1 MNNQIKFYPDGGKFR
16 FFVANNDGSRNEEL
30 TQYVLDATKCHRVKE
45 RGKKYAIRAIRKLI
59 SDYSN
64 VSENERTMNS
74 LYYAIVGEKIEKFH
88 ALLKAEKVS
97 YNDQRAVCELCMGND
112 CEDCGGRRCGYKN
125 FITEE
130 DYHER

>member
-1 MNNQIKFYPDGGKFR
+1 VVNE
-16 FFVANNDGSRNEEL
+16 DGSRNEEL
-30 TQYVLDATKCHRVKE
+30 TQYVLNVTKCHRIKE
-45 RGKKYAIRAIRKLI
+45 QGKKYAIRAIKKLI
-59 SDYSN
+59 ADYSN
-64 VSENERTMNS
+64 SNSNSNESESERTMNS

-125 FITEE
+125 FIP
-130 DYHER
+130 DRFL